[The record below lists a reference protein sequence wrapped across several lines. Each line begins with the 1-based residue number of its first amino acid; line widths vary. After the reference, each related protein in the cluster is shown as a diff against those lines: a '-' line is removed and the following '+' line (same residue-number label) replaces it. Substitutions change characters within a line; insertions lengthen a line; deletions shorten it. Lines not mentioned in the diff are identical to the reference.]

1 MIIDSFMFFNEFDIL
16 EGRLE
21 YLYDVVDRFV
31 IVESNRSHTC
41 KPKPLYFKQNQTRY
55 KKYMDKIVH
64 VVYKNMNTSTPNA
77 WIHEN
82 SQRNYILE
90 GLEDCP
96 DDAWVMIGDVDEIPD
111 KKKLILALDLI
122 EKENQYKTNEWFS
135 FQQKMFYYNFNQFNS
150 IWWRGTQLVK
160 NRLVKEKM
168 PQHFRNNREYKNM
181 FVIDDSGWHL
191 SYWGQPESI
200 KTKIENFAHQE
211 YNNERYKD
219 LKHIEESIKN
229 GKDLFDRAGSGV
241 FIKCNREELDPDL
254 VKCFGKYEVI
264 I

>member
-41 KPKPLYFKQNQTRY
+41 KPKPLYFKQNQARY

-82 SQRNYILE
+82 AQRNYMLE
-90 GLEDCP
+90 GLNDCP

-111 KKKLILALDLI
+111 KKKLVSILEIITND
-122 EKENQYKTNEWFS
+122 KQYGTTERFS
-135 FQQKMFYYNFNQFNS
+135 FQQRMFYYNFNQFNS
-150 IWWRGTQLVK
+150 IWWRGTQLAK
-160 NRLVKEKM
+160 NRLVKEMM
-168 PQHFRNNREYKNM
+168 PQ
-181 FVIDDSGWHL
+181 FVRDRRTDKDLLVINDSGWHL
-191 SYWGQPESI
+191 TYWGQPETI
-200 KTKIENFAHQE
+200 RYKIENFAHQE
-211 YNNERYKD
+211 YNDEQYKSLD
-219 LKHIEESIKN
+219 HIQESMKK
-229 GKDLFDRAGSGV
+229 GKDLFDRSEWGT
-241 FIKCNREELDPDL
+241 L
-254 VKCFGKYEVI
+254 VKCDRRSLDDDMLKVFGKYEVNV
-264 I
+264 